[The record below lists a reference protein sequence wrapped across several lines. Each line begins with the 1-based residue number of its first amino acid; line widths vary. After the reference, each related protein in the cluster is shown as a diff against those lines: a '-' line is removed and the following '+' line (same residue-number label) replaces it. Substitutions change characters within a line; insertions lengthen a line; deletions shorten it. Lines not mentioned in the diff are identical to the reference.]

1 MTDIWVLNDDG
12 SEIVRARDIA
22 AAGLGYDGNVTVRLS
37 GGDGEV
43 VLVAGDRARDDG
55 QRSEGFHRELIR
67 VMAELSD
74 ATGTLLVRSVRDET
88 RGWQWVAEPL

>member
-22 AAGLGYDGNVTVRLS
+22 AASLDYDGNVTVRLS

-43 VLVAGDRARDDG
+43 VLVAGARARDDG

-67 VMAELSD
+67 VVAELSD
-74 ATGTLLVRSVRDET
+74 AAGTFLVRAVHDET